1 MVREYL
7 QKLQDLQLRAFDKG
21 INMEISTRRQD
32 AYGGPWIVA
41 RMNLEG
47 CDFCKEPEE
56 MHPDVYINYWE
67 FQTPDE
73 NRAHFDEK
81 LKVYEEFI
89 KKHGK

>member
-1 MVREYL
+1 MIREYL

-21 INMEISTRRQD
+21 INMEISTRQD
-32 AYGGPWIVA
+32 DSNGGPWIVA

-47 CDFCKEPEE
+47 CDFCNETKD
-56 MHPDVYINYWE
+56 MHPDAYINYYD
-67 FQTPDE
+67 FDSPDG
-73 NRAHFDEK
+73 NRARFDER